1 MTTAAPRIH
10 RTVRAALPAVV
21 LAVLAALC
29 LLGGA
34 TPAGAHAALTAS
46 TPARGAV
53 VEEAPSEVTL
63 TFTEGIAVSDDS
75 IRVLAPDGERV
86 DAGAPKRL
94 PGGEGFRYGVELRRD
109 GLPEGT
115 YTVAWKAVSADSH
128 PVAGGFTF
136 SVGAPSETTVAV
148 PAQEAGGGLVG
159 ALYATARWTAYAGFL
174 LLVGGAAF
182 VLACWPGAARVRPV
196 QRLVVAGWVALTAAT
211 IAALLLRGPYTG
223 SGRLGDA
230 FDADGI
236 RAVLGTGPGT
246 ALVSRLLL
254 LAVAA
259 LFVSVLLGTYARRN
273 TDGTDTG
280 TGTGTAPGGEQA
292 QRDRR
297 DLVFGLSV
305 GGAVVAAGLAATWAT
320 AEHASTGIQTGVA
333 IPVHIVHLLAAAGWL
348 GGLAVL
354 LTALWRGP
362 SVPREAVARFSR
374 LALGCVAVLAATGL
388 YQSWRQ
394 VGGWQAL
401 TSTPYGRLLLA
412 KVALVALMIGVARAS
427 RRWTARLA
435 DAAPGERE
443 EPGEPG
449 GGARRTDGGD
459 GAAGTEDTAGRK
471 ASARVAA
478 GSGPAPDPAGVP
490 TPERAAQ
497 LARQRAAAD
506 AARRRRERDADP
518 VRAGLRRSVLAEAA
532 VAVAVL
538 TVTTVLTGTE
548 PARTAEAAA
557 RAGTASTGQPAAG
570 GEPVSLVSPFDTG
583 GPEGKGSVHLDI
595 DPGRSGDNTL
605 HLRVTDPRGRTL
617 DVPEVKVSFTLEAQ
631 DIGPLDATLEKASA
645 GHWTASGLQLPM
657 SGTWKAAVTVR
668 TSDIDQTT
676 ERMTF
681 HLP

>member
-1 MTTAAPRIH
+1 MTTAAPRSR

-21 LAVLAALC
+21 LAVLASLC

-34 TPAGAHAALTAS
+34 GTAGAHAALTAS

-63 TFTEGIAVSDDS
+63 TFTEDVAVSDDS

-86 DAGAPKRL
+86 DTGAPKRL
-94 PGGEGFRYGVELRRD
+94 TGGQDFRYGVELRRD

-128 PVAGGFTF
+128 PIAGGFTF

-148 PAQEAGGGLVG
+148 PGQEVGGGPVG
-159 ALYATARWTAYAGFL
+159 ALYGAARWTAYAGFL
-174 LLVGGAAF
+174 LLAGGAAF
-182 VLACWPGAARVRPV
+182 VLVCWPGAARVRPV

-230 FDADGI
+230 LDADGI
-236 RAVLGTGPGT
+236 RAVLETRPGT

-259 LFVSVLLGTYARRN
+259 LFVSLLFGAYARRDAAA
-273 TDGTDTG
+273 DGDG
-280 TGTGTAPGGEQA
+280 DGSGEQTR
-292 QRDRR
+292 RDRR
-297 DLVFGLSV
+297 DLVVGLSA
-305 GGAVVAAGLAATWAT
+305 GGAVVAIGLAATWAT
-320 AEHASTGIQTGVA
+320 AEHASAGIQTGVA
-333 IPVHIVHLLAAAGWL
+333 IPAHIVHLLAAAGWL
-348 GGLAVL
+348 GGLAAL

-394 VGGWQAL
+394 VGGWPAL
-401 TSTPYGRLLLA
+401 TSTAYGWLLLA
-412 KVALVALMIGVARAS
+412 KVALVALMIGAARAS
-427 RRWTARLA
+427 RRHTARLA
-435 DAAPGERE
+435 DAA
-443 EPGEPG
+443 GEP
-449 GGARRTDGGD
+449 AK
-459 GAAGTEDTAGRK
+459 AAPGPVTVPEP
-471 ASARVAA
+471 VAA
-478 GSGPAPDPAGVP
+478 AEPALVTGPGPDV

-506 AARRRRERDADP
+506 AARRKRERDADP
-518 VRAGLRRSVLAEAA
+518 VRVGLRRSVLAEAA

-557 RAGTASTGQPAAG
+557 RAGTAATGQPSAD

-583 GPEGKGSVHLDI
+583 GPEGRGSVQLDI
-595 DPGRSGDNTL
+595 EPGRSGDNTL
-605 HLRVTDPRGRTL
+605 RLRVTDPRGRAL

-631 DIGPLDATLEKASA
+631 DIGPLDATLEKSSA
-645 GHWTASGLQLPM
+645 GRWTASGLQLPLP
-657 SGTWKAAVTVR
+657 GTWKAAVTVR

-681 HLP
+681 DLP